1 MKLLNYTSAYFA
13 AILLVVITIWAGV
26 FYYAMLDEIND
37 SIDDGLDNQKGL
49 VIQKAT
55 LDTTLLQK
63 NDFDESDYAI
73 NEIQPSTAL
82 DFQDQ
87 YTDTTM

>member
-49 VIQKAT
+49 VIQKSNT
-55 LDTTLLQK
+55 
-63 NDFDESDYAI
+63 
-73 NEIQPSTAL
+73 
-82 DFQDQ
+82 
-87 YTDTTM
+87 